1 MMQWQLFG
9 DLPSEEIR
17 RVLATARRR
26 TSGRG
31 EVVFH
36 EGDPAD
42 SLHLIAKG
50 RFAVRVTTPL
60 GETATLAIRGPG
72 EAFGELA
79 LVSDA
84 PRSATVA
91 ALESAET
98 HSLYRRE
105 FDELR
110 REHPYVNRMLVAV
123 LAASVRRMD
132 ELIVEAFYVGAEK
145 RVLRRLRDLAT
156 VYGNGS
162 STITVPLTQ
171 EDLAGLAGTSRATVN
186 RVLREA
192 PSGRTE
198 RPETPSRP
206 DSCSRACSSSSSR
219 RSPARRRC
227 SGISGSIA
235 PERVAIGTPSSG
247 LYPIVVSTDRP
258 SCTAVTEQPPPRWQ
272 TTRRGTLTCSDAHC
286 TESPWKPYRRIP
298 HSSCQRRGTA

>member
-9 DLPSEEIR
+9 DLPPDEVR
-17 RVLATARRR
+17 RLLSMARRR
-26 TSGRG
+26 TFSRG

-91 ALESAET
+91 ALEPAET
-98 HSLYRRE
+98 HSLFRRE
-105 FDELR
+105 FDQLR
-110 REHPYVNRMLVAV
+110 RDHPFVNRVLVAV

-145 RVLRRLRDLAT
+145 RVLRRLRDLAA

-162 STITVPLTQ
+162 PPTTVPLTQ

-186 RVLREA
+186 RVLRDEE
-192 PSGRTE
+192 S
-198 RPETPSRP
+198 
-206 DSCSRACSSSSSR
+206 
-219 RSPARRRC
+219 
-227 SGISGSIA
+227 
-235 PERVAIGTPSSG
+235 
-247 LYPIVVSTDRP
+247 
-258 SCTAVTEQPPPRWQ
+258 
-272 TTRRGTLTCSDAHC
+272 RGTLTLGRGKTVVLDLE
-286 TESPWKPYRRIP
+286 TLTRRA
-298 HSSCQRRGTA
+298 Q

>member
-9 DLPSEEIR
+9 DLPPEEVR
-17 RVLATARRR
+17 RVLAMARRR
-26 TSGRG
+26 TFGRG

-42 SLHLIAKG
+42 SVHLIAKG

-79 LVSDA
+79 LVSDS

-91 ALESAET
+91 ALEPAET
-98 HSLYRRE
+98 HSLFRRE

-110 REHPYVNRMLVAV
+110 REHPYVNRVLVAI
-123 LAASVRRMD
+123 LAASLRRMD

-145 RVLRRLRDLAT
+145 RVLRRLRDLAS

-162 STITVPLTQ
+162 ATITVPLTQ

-186 RVLREA
+186 RVLREEE
-192 PSGRTE
+192 SRGTVTLGRGKTVVLDLE
-198 RPETPSRP
+198 KL
-206 DSCSRACSSSSSR
+206 SR
-219 RSPARRRC
+219 RA
-227 SGISGSIA
+227 
-235 PERVAIGTPSSG
+235 
-247 LYPIVVSTDRP
+247 
-258 SCTAVTEQPPPRWQ
+258 Q
-272 TTRRGTLTCSDAHC
+272 
-286 TESPWKPYRRIP
+286 
-298 HSSCQRRGTA
+298 